1 VHAEQDTRSPS
12 SAVGAGDRP
21 ATRSSGRRYLP
32 PVSVELEKAL
42 KRYAGV
48 KSMMVNLMHGIVLV
62 EADISKIS
70 REELAAR
77 SGIAPEVS

>member
-1 VHAEQDTRSPS
+1 MQSKIRGLPALLLVLATVLLPEAVVGGISPRS
-12 SAVGAGDRP
+12 A
-21 ATRSSGRRYLP
+21 L
-32 PVSVELEKAL
+32 SVEKAL